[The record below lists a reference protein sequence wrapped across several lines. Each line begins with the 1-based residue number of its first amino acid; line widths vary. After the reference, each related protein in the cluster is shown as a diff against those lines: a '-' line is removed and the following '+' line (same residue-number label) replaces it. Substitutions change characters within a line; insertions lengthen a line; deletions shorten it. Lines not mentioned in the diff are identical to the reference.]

1 MNPDVLA
8 AEVSVSGADVAAV
21 RTRSRGLAFGTMSV
35 TRSPIRYA
43 HSGNLSIAFQVLGD
57 GPHNII
63 IVPGFISNLEM
74 IVDSLSFGPLLE
86 RLGSI
91 GRCVVFDKRGTGLS
105 DRDLGFGS
113 LEERSD
119 DIRAVMDEVGFES
132 ASIFAYSE
140 GGPLSVVFA
149 ASHPERVD
157 SIALYGTFASL
168 GSKDRRDPR
177 FVRLIEHIKQEW
189 GTGNGIAPFIQGV
202 PLDNQ
207 AAVETLARYERGA
220 ASPGMAVAILEAAE
234 KIDVVGL
241 LGGVKAKTLVFH
253 SSDDPMVP
261 TAEGRRLAQGIEGAR
276 FVESKA
282 DYHWP
287 WDGRTVWFGDELI
300 EFLSG
305 ERTHAGAGGR
315 FLATVLFTD
324 IVGSTE
330 EASRQGDEDWTRLLQ
345 RHEQAARDDIA
356 RFEGDL
362 VKTTGDGLLA
372 VFNSPSRAV
381 SAAHAVEH
389 TSRAL
394 GLTIRAGV
402 HTGEI
407 EQLNGDLGGIGVHIA
422 SRVMD
427 QAGDGEIW
435 VSRTVRDL
443 TTGSGLDF
451 TDKGRHALKGVPGE
465 WELYSSPILG

>member
-1 MNPDVLA
+1 MP
-8 AEVSVSGADVAAV
+8 ADVAPGSDRCPAYH
-21 RTRSRGLAFGTMSV
+21 SAMSV
-35 TRSPIRYA
+35 ARSPIRYA
-43 HSGNLSIAFQVLGD
+43 HSGDLSVAFQVIGD
-57 GPHNII
+57 GPINLI

-74 IVDSLSFGPLLE
+74 IVDSLPFGPLLE

-105 DRDLGFGS
+105 DRELGFGS

-119 DIRAVMDEVGFES
+119 DIRAVMDEVGFET
-132 ASIFAYSE
+132 ASIFGYSE

-168 GSKDRRDPR
+168 RSGDVRSNR
-177 FVRLIEHIKQEW
+177 FERLIERIRQKW
-189 GTGNGIAPFIQGV
+189 GTGHGIAPFIQGV
-202 PLDNQ
+202 PFDNQ

-241 LGGVKAKTLVFH
+241 LGGVKAKTVVFH
-253 SSDDPMVP
+253 SSDDPMIP
-261 TAEGRRLAQGIEGAR
+261 ATEGRRLAEGIDGAR
-276 FVESKA
+276 FVQRDA

-287 WDGRTVWFGDELI
+287 WDGRTIWFADELI

-305 ERTHAGAGGR
+305 ERIHAHAGDR
-315 FLATVLFTD
+315 FLATVMFTD

-330 EASRQGDEDWTRLLQ
+330 EASRQGDEEWTRLLQ
-345 RHEQAARDDIA
+345 QHEKAAHAQIA
-356 RFEGDL
+356 RFEGSL

-394 GLTIRAGV
+394 GLAIRAGV

-427 QAGDGEIW
+427 HAGDGEIW

-443 TTGSGLDF
+443 TTGSGLEFNDEG
-451 TDKGRHALKGVPGE
+451 KHVLKGVPGE
-465 WELYSSPILG
+465 WELYSSPVLR